1 MKRTYS
7 RGTTSIGELMQ
18 TNYEIA
24 LNEFMPAFRAAAAR
38 LMVNKYGL
46 RQQRAA
52 ELLEI
57 TQASISKYINEKYSQ
72 TVKIAEKDISEEL
85 VDAFVKRILSDKE
98 RGAQGVMCK
107 ACQEYHK
114 FGCAIMVK

>member
-1 MKRTYS
+1 
-7 RGTTSIGELMQ
+7 MQ

-24 LNEFMPAFRAAAAR
+24 LTEFMPAFRAAAAR
-38 LMVNKYGL
+38 LMVEKYGI

-57 TQASISKYINEKYSQ
+57 TQASISKYINEKYSRS
-72 TVKIAEKDISEEL
+72 VKIAEKGISDEL
-85 VDAFVKRILSDKE
+85 VDAFVKQIIDDKE
-98 RGAQGVMCK
+98 RNAQGVMCK
-107 ACQEYHK
+107 ACQEHHK